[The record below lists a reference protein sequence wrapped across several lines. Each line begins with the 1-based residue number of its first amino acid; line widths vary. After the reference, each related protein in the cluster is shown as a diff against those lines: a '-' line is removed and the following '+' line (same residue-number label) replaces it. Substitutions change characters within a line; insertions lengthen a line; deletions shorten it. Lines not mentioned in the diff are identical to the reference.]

1 MATQAQYVT
10 QPIVDVAQVTAANTA
25 RDGTGA
31 IVTVASGPTSAPGN
45 GVGKRVT
52 RVTITRGMA
61 TGGNAATVVC
71 LFYSPDNGTTNRLIA
86 EVAVPSYTAST
97 TSAQTVVEVPS
108 LIGFVI
114 PGAATNAPCIRAS
127 TQVAQTTTPLN
138 VIIESGLF

>member
-1 MATQAQYVT
+1 MATQAQYVA

-25 RDGTGA
+25 RDGTGT
-31 IVTVASGPTSAPGN
+31 IVTVASGPTTAPGS
-45 GVGKRVT
+45 GVGKRIT

-61 TGGNAATVVC
+61 TGASAATVVC

-86 EVAVPSYTAST
+86 EVVVPAYTAST
-97 TSAQTVVEVPS
+97 TAAQTVVEIPS

>member
-1 MATQAQYVT
+1 MASTAQYVA
-10 QPIVDVAQVTAANTA
+10 QPIVDIGQVLTANTA

-31 IVTVASGPTSAPGN
+31 IVTIASGPSTASGN

-52 RVTITRGMA
+52 RVTVTRGMA
-61 TGGNAATVVC
+61 SGGNAATVVC
-71 LFYSPDNGTTNRLIA
+71 FFYSPDNGTTNRLIA
-86 EVAVPSYTAST
+86 EVAVPAYTSST
-97 TSAQTVVEVPS
+97 TAAQTVIEVPS

>member
-25 RDGTGA
+25 RDGTGT
-31 IVTVASGPTSAPGN
+31 IVTVASGPTSAPAN

-52 RVTITRGMA
+52 RVSIARSGSST
-61 TGGNAATVVC
+61 ATVVC
-71 LFYSPDNGTTNRLIA
+71 FYYSPDNGTTNRLIA
-86 EVAVPSYTAST
+86 EVAVPAYTAST
-97 TSAQTVVEVPS
+97 TSAQTIVEVPS

-114 PGAATNAPCIRAS
+114 PGAAANAPCIRAS
-127 TQVAQTTTPLN
+127 TQTVQSSGLN